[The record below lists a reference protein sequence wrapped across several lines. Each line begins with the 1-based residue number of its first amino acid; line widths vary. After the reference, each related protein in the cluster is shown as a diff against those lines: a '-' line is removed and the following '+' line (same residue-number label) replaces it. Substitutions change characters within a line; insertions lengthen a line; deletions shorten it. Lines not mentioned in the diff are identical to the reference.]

1 MIPKEKKKK
10 LIQALCLLIWVFLL
24 AIFFAEVEIQIEG
37 PNGWASSLP
46 TWRIENHWLL
56 DIFWGGRPMTGYHA
70 WVFSFMFLIF
80 HLPFFMTGKWSIKLE
95 ARAIAC
101 LELFWL
107 IEDFVWFV
115 LNPAYGIGKFSP
127 ENVLWHKNWIL
138 FMPTDYWVFSILSV
152 ALFLYSYELIKFRKD
167 CHN

>member
-1 MIPKEKKKK
+1 MISQEKEKK
-10 LIQALCLLIWVFLL
+10 LIQALCLFGWVILV

-56 DIFWGGRPMTGYHA
+56 DLFWGGRPMTGYHA

-80 HLPFFMTGKWSIKLE
+80 HLPFFMTGQWSIKLE
-95 ARAIAC
+95 ARAIAS

-107 IEDFVWFV
+107 IEDFSWFV
-115 LNPAYGIGKFSP
+115 LNPAYGIGKFAP
-127 ENVLWHKNWIL
+127 ENVPWHKNWIL
-138 FMPTDYWVFSILSV
+138 FMPTDYWVFSILSI
-152 ALFLYSYELIKFRKD
+152 ALFLYSYDLINKKQK
-167 CHN
+167 